1 MIPRA
6 NINAWRKK
14 APWPDSAQVEQDLVL
29 SRALVEMYQRPEIA
43 RGLAFRGGTALHK
56 LFLQPPS
63 RYSED
68 IDVVQRDPGPI
79 GGLVNAL
86 RDALDSWLGKPQW
99 KQGEGRF
106 VLFYRFETSFAPV
119 VRAKL
124 KAGVSLG
131 EDVGG
136 GGGRDGP
143 LVPLLE
149 KLEVPALLDAGANVV
164 RNGQPPYFK
173 HLQNSFSLA
182 FGAALCE
189 AFGAADGSVLER
201 ERALVLVVLESH
213 RLILQAGEHRFADR
227 TPYDVI
233 V

>member
-68 IDVVQRDPGPI
+68 IDLVQRDPGPI

-86 RDALDSWLGKPQW
+86 RDAEKA
-99 KQGEGRF
+99 KRKAAE
-106 VLFYRFETSFAPV
+106 A
-119 VRAKL
+119 RA
-124 KAGVSLG
+124 AV
-131 EDVGG
+131 
-136 GGGRDGP
+136 
-143 LVPLLE
+143 
-149 KLEVPALLDAGANVV
+149 
-164 RNGQPPYFK
+164 
-173 HLQNSFSLA
+173 
-182 FGAALCE
+182 
-189 AFGAADGSVLER
+189 
-201 ERALVLVVLESH
+201 
-213 RLILQAGEHRFADR
+213 
-227 TPYDVI
+227 
-233 V
+233 